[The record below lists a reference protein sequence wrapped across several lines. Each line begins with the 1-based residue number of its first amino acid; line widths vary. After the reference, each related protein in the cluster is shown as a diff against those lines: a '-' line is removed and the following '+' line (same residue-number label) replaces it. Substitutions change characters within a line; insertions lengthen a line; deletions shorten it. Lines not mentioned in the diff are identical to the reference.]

1 RFVPEL
7 WAVVMGFSMGGSFAL
22 SLVLPLYEAGS
33 PLAVSRWTAMM
44 LFTGYSLGSLTPIL
58 TGLARDL
65 SGSYHLPFAV
75 LTVLALVMTLV
86 AWLLG
91 RNRRQRH

>member
-1 RFVPEL
+1 
-7 WAVVMGFSMGGSFAL
+7 M
-22 SLVLPLYEAGS
+22 
-33 PLAVSRWTAMM
+33 AVSRWTAMM
-44 LFTGYSLGSLTPIL
+44 LFTGYSLGCLTPIL

-65 SGSYHLPFAV
+65 SGSYRLPFAV
-75 LTVLALVMTLV
+75 LTALALVMTLV

>member
-1 RFVPEL
+1 MNMVEIGHFALVL
-7 WAVVMGFSMGGSFAL
+7 AFAL

-44 LFTGYSLGSLTPIL
+44 LCTGYSLACLTPIL

-65 SGSYHLPFAV
+65 SSSYRLPFAA
-75 LTVLALVMTLV
+75 LTALALLMTLI

-91 RNRRQRH
+91 RGNRRQN